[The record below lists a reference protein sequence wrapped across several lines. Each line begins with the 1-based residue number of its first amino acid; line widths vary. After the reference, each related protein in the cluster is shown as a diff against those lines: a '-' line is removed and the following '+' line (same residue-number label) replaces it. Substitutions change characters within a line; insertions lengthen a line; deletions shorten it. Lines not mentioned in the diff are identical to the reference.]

1 MKELTKK
8 ALLEELKE
16 GNPDIINEI
25 NEFIFEHSPFKHNP
39 VGNVKWVKL
48 DEVQANDYNPNVVAS
63 QEMKLLAI
71 SIRHD
76 GFTQPCVCMKDEKTG
91 KFCIVDGFHRYYV
104 NKTYKEIMEGNKGR
118 IPIVVINKPIND
130 RMASTVRHNRA
141 RGKHTVQGMGQLIFK
156 MIDNGWDD
164 AQICNELGLE
174 PDELIRLKHVSG
186 VAKLFAKSEYKNAWE
201 ESYQVAKRIKAAKEE
216 KDEQ

>member
-1 MKELTKK
+1 
-8 ALLEELKE
+8 
-16 GNPDIINEI
+16 
-25 NEFIFEHSPFKHNP
+25 
-39 VGNVKWVKL
+39 
-48 DEVQANDYNPNVVAS
+48 
-63 QEMKLLAI
+63 
-71 SIRHD
+71 
-76 GFTQPCVCMKDEKTG
+76 
-91 KFCIVDGFHRYYV
+91 
-104 NKTYKEIMEGNKGR
+104 MEGNKGR

-201 ESYQVAKRIKAAKEE
+201 ESYQVAKRIKAAKDNTN
-216 KDEQ
+216 KQ